1 MAEHRIRKNNIIYII
16 PNDELYE
23 KLKNNE
29 AFIDEYGRLM
39 NRKPHRV
46 LKELKHYVE
55 KQSSSPKKP
64 PEQPPVPTRKS
75 SPVIE
80 HFKETTQV
88 KVMEVGDKII
98 NRTVDAFFDD
108 LIPTVWHKYIVPSYY
123 RVKEALTSK
132 KSKPHSVIPKAK
144 TTGSNFGI
152 SKTGTRMTQPEADV
166 EKRKVLYHW
175 LGMLSSLKKLHDA
188 GEIDIE
194 LTLSQ
199 LTDPVMLERVNVLLG
214 ENPNLLEVNNYI
226 TLCKLLGRDLYQEEQ
241 LIPITAAEI
250 TTIAT
255 TYGFDVKKRDIEG

>member
-23 KLKNNE
+23 KWKNNE

-46 LKELKHYVE
+46 LKELRHYVE
-55 KQSSSPKKP
+55 KQSFGQKSP
-64 PEQPPVPTRKS
+64 PEHPPVPSRKS

-80 HFKETTQV
+80 HFKETAQD
-88 KVMEVGDKII
+88 KVREVGDKII
-98 NRTVDAFFDD
+98 NRSVDAVFDD
-108 LIPTVWHKYIVPSYY
+108 LLPKFWHKYVVPSYY
-123 RVKEALTSK
+123 RVKEALSSK
-132 KSKPHSVIPKAK
+132 KSKPHSVPSKAK
-144 TTGSNFGI
+144 TAELTFSNV
-152 SKTGTRMTQPEADV
+152 KTETRMTQPEADA

-175 LGMLSSLKKLHDA
+175 LGMLSSLKKLHEA

-194 LTLSQ
+194 FTLSQ
-199 LTDPVMLERVNVLLG
+199 LTDPVMLERVNILLG

-241 LIPITAAEI
+241 LIPITATEI

-255 TYGFDVKKRDIEG
+255 TYGFDV